1 MPLGNLK
8 VDTFVGDETIDGD
21 KWNQEYYKR
30 NNQTSEV
37 KTGGVQPLTTA
48 ARSGAP
54 TKPYVQP
61 EKSYPKTDD
70 EGLKKAIKKD
80 QRKRNIN

>member
-8 VDTFVGDETIDGD
+8 VDTIVGNETIDGD

-37 KTGGVQPLTTA
+37 KTGGIQPLTTA
-48 ARSGAP
+48 
-54 TKPYVQP
+54 KPYEP
-61 EKSYPKTDD
+61 AEKSYPKTDD